1 MNSIFIAVV
10 WAHWNESRFLH
21 LSQRIQIQLF
31 FWDSLHAERRKFSSR
46 SGSFFDLQEVQPLI
60 SEDVSQRA
68 HEAETGNYSGHFS
81 PERWPLTSTAV
92 RSGFLGNQ
100 TKTECLFFFFFLFK
114 AFFNVNSLQTEKS
127 CLSSFAHE
135 SFLWFSFILWWQRS
149 ASVWLPSCWCQP
161 RDTCSPRLSRF
172 CMIQEP

>member
-31 FWDSLHAERRKFSSR
+31 FWDSLHAERRKFSAAAARFLICKKCSR
-46 SGSFFDLQEVQPLI
+46 SFLRTCLRELMKQKLETTAATSVLRGDLWPPLQCDLVFLATKQKQNVFFFI
-60 SEDVSQRA
+60 
-68 HEAETGNYSGHFS
+68 
-81 PERWPLTSTAV
+81 
-92 RSGFLGNQ
+92 
-100 TKTECLFFFFFLFK
+100 LFFFK
-114 AFFNVNSLQTEKS
+114 SFFNVNSLQTEKS

>member
-1 MNSIFIAVV
+1 MSTLKWKQISAFIAKDSDPAFLLGLTSC
-10 WAHWNESRFLH
+10 WAEKNF
-21 LSQRIQIQLF
+21 
-31 FWDSLHAERRKFSSR
+31 SR

-100 TKTECLFFFFFLFK
+100 TKTECLFFFFLFK
-114 AFFNVNSLQTEKS
+114 SFFNVNSLQTEKS